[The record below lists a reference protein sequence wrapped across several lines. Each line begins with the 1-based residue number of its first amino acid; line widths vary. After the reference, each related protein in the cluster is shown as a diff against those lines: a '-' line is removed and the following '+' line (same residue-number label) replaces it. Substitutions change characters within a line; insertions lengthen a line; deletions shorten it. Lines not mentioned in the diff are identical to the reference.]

1 MRMPSTIKQQLF
13 GVSFVIMAKKKSH
26 KNLVT
31 RLLAGKKINY
41 ETKIYDPDVFVSAP
55 EVAEGIGMPASQ
67 VFKTL
72 VTLPDRGKPMLA
84 VLPADAELDLKALA
98 RAAGVKKA
106 HMAPLTEAEKM
117 TGLKKGGISSLA
129 LINRGFRV
137 FLDESARGFPVIA
150 MSAGVRG
157 MQVILAPDDFM
168 QLTNARLAPLAR
180 RANTHTT

>member
-1 MRMPSTIKQQLF
+1 
-13 GVSFVIMAKKKSH
+13 MAKNKSH

-31 RLLAGKKINY
+31 RLLTGKKIAY

-55 EVAEGIGMPASQ
+55 EVAAGIGMPASQ

-84 VLPADAELDLKALA
+84 VLPADAELNLKALA
-98 RAAGVKKA
+98 KAAGVKKA
-106 HMAPLTEAEKM
+106 HMAPLAEAEKM

-137 FLDESARGFPVIA
+137 FLDENARALPVIA

-157 MQVILAPDDFM
+157 MQVILAPADFI

-180 RANTHTT
+180 RASTHTT